1 MILNRLDQ
9 LEFEAKK
16 KSEELYFEIGLL
28 KKKNEEL
35 EQKLESILATPAP
48 EDEASNYGLS
58 KQNAVATSAAAD
70 GRYYMPRSCYEI
82 KASNPN
88 ATTGL
93 YFIDPDGQINGDDAI
108 QVHCDM
114 VTSKLNQ

>member
-1 MILNRLDQ
+1 
-9 LEFEAKK
+9 
-16 KSEELYFEIGLL
+16 L
-28 KKKNEEL
+28 KKKNVEL
-35 EQKLESILATPAP
+35 EQKLESIITTSTPDK
-48 EDEASNYGLS
+48 EYRDYGLS
-58 KQNAVATSAAAD
+58 KQNAVATSSAAD

-93 YFIDPDGQINGDDAI
+93 YFIDPDGQINGDGSI

-114 VTSKLNQ
+114 TTSNLLLKVVKIVILKTKIY

>member
-1 MILNRLDQ
+1 
-9 LEFEAKK
+9 
-16 KSEELYFEIGLL
+16 L
-28 KKKNEEL
+28 KKKNVEL
-35 EQKLESILATPAP
+35 EQKLESILLIPAGDY
-48 EDEASNYGLS
+48 ESSYHGLS
-58 KQNAVATSAAAD
+58 KQNSVSTASAAAG

-93 YFIDPDGQINGDDAI
+93 YFIDPDGQINGDGAI

-114 VTSKLNQ
+114 ATSNKL

>member
-1 MILNRLDQ
+1 MKKKNV
-9 LEFEAKK
+9 EFE
-16 KSEELYFEIGLL
+16 LEIGQL
-28 KKKNEEL
+28 KKKNIEL
-35 EQKLESILATPAP
+35 EQKLESILTMPTPD
-48 EDEASNYGLS
+48 DESSNYGLS
-58 KQNAVATSAAAD
+58 KQNAVATSSAPG

-93 YFIDPDGQINGDDAI
+93 YFIDPDGQIDGDDAV

-114 VTSKLNQ
+114 ATGELLYKALISIILIIIF

>member
-1 MILNRLDQ
+1 M
-9 LEFEAKK
+9 
-16 KSEELYFEIGLL
+16 
-28 KKKNEEL
+28 KKKNVEL
-35 EQKLESILATPAP
+35 EQKLESILSIPTADN
-48 EDEASNYGLS
+48 ESSYYEWS
-58 KQNAVATSAAAD
+58 KQNTVSTSTTVEG

-93 YFIDPDGQINGDDAI
+93 YFIDPDGQINGDGTI